1 MFKLSQRCFGRINL
15 KRKDLEAGKT
25 CKRPM
30 PDSNVAFVRDAFA
43 SCEISIQKKSMK
55 ITNVNYLALKLHHYG
70 SAQWDPHRRG
80 RASVTIM
87 HQSPPNL
94 DSGGAMV
101 GKKYWHQSWPS
112 AAVAVKKC
120 LKDR

>member
-1 MFKLSQRCFGRINL
+1 MINL
-15 KRKDLEAGKT
+15 KREELEAGKT
-25 CKRPM
+25 HKRPM
-30 PDSNVAFVRDAFA
+30 LDSNVAYVRERSKRIEIA
-43 SCEISIQKKSMK
+43 SLWVSS
-55 ITNVNYLALKLHHYG
+55 V
-70 SAQWDPHRRG
+70 G